1 MAIEVFNRYEH
12 KYIID
17 ENTFCKVLKIIN
29 EHMITDFV
37 AYGARRVLYYKK
49 GFFACKQYYKNCK
62 RYFFAERSDTQNRN
76 QRGRKRR

>member
-29 EHMITDFV
+29 EHMITEFCCL
-37 AYGARRVLYYKK
+37 RRSEGIILQKRLFCLLTVL
-49 GFFACKQYYKNCK
+49 
-62 RYFFAERSDTQNRN
+62 
-76 QRGRKRR
+76 